1 MSVSGVTNDL
11 GNLPAMN
18 NSFSFVEMNKC
29 AKDLVKSWSS
39 RAKRKRFVLFLKLY
53 EFN

>member
-29 AKDLVKSWSS
+29 AKDLAKILVISS
-39 RAKRKRFVLFLKLY
+39 KEKAVSVILKAL
-53 EFN
+53 